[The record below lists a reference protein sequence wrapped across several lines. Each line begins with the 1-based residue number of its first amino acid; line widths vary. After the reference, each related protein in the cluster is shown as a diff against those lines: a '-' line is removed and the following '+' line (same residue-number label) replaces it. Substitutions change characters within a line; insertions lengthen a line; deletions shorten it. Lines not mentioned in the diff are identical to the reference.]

1 MTVACCVVDWG
12 TTSFRLRAVDEAGQ
26 VLDTR
31 RSSAGSFG
39 LKEPAAF
46 ERTLREAL
54 ADIAAPDEAP
64 VLICGMAG
72 SAQGW
77 REAPYV
83 DLPARV
89 ADIADAVVAA
99 PMTDRDVR
107 ILPGLAQRDPE
118 APDVMRGEEA
128 ILLGLDKDHGFEG
141 IVCQPGTHS
150 KWIEMRGGVVERF
163 RTAMT
168 GELFAVLTEHTT
180 LAAYAGGDAA
190 PATESDEFADAVLAS
205 YAAPERLLAN
215 LFSVRAGPLLMG
227 EGSVDARARLSG
239 LLIGAELASVQP
251 GDSDVALV
259 SATGLRAA
267 YARAFDVVGVAYS
280 DFDADKAVSAG
291 LTAAAQRIWPER
303 FSGDLQ

>member
-12 TTSFRLRAVDEAGQ
+12 TTSFRLRAVNAAGE
-26 VLDTR
+26 VTDTH

-54 ADIAAPDEAP
+54 ADIGAPDGAP

-89 ADIADAVVAA
+89 ADIASAAVAA
-99 PMTDRDVR
+99 PITDRDVR
-107 ILPGLAQRDPE
+107 ILPGLAQRDPG

-128 ILLGLDKDHGFEG
+128 ILLGLEKEHGFEG

-150 KWIEMRGGVVERF
+150 KWIEMRRGVVERF
-163 RTAMT
+163 RTALT
-168 GELFAVLTEHTT
+168 GELFAVLAEHTT
-180 LAAYAGGDAA
+180 LAAYAGGDMA
-190 PATESDEFADAVLAS
+190 PATASEDFADAVRAS
-205 YAAPERLLAN
+205 YAAPERLLTS
-215 LFSVRAGPLLMG
+215 LFSVRAGPLLLG
-227 EGSVDARARLSG
+227 ETSIDARARLSG
-239 LLIGAELASVQP
+239 LLIGAELASVRP
-251 GDSDVALV
+251 GETEVALV
-259 SATGLRAA
+259 SASDLRAA
-267 YARAFDVVGVAYS
+267 YARAFDVIGVRYS
-280 DFDADKAVSAG
+280 VYDADEAVSAG

-303 FSGDLQ
+303 FSGGS